1 MTSPWQRTWSPAHE
15 ETFPLV
21 HCWQQP
27 LWRTYVC
34 ERVTKPWKLKPDVPI
49 ISASTEMSDELLS
62 DLHPLQQL
70 LQETISEPLLNGG
83 DVGLHVF
90 EAPENE
96 VSVRELHVHMIT
108 VAFFTFNN
116 WMISDSICCRNVVS
130 NSLQFVSKS
139 LILLQETINLQVLRT
154 KVQHLEFR
162 QYRVTAYPFSCR
174 NLSSSYAFSR
184 SRAFSFAVSVS

>member
-34 ERVTKPWKLKPDVPI
+34 ERVTKPWKLKPDVLI

-70 LQETISEPLLNGG
+70 LQETISKPLLDGG

-96 VSVRELHVHMIT
+96 VSYTFIWSLW
-108 VAFFTFNN
+108 FFY
-116 WMISDSICCRNVVS
+116 SDCICCSNVVS
-130 NSLQFVSKS
+130 NSLKFVSKS
-139 LILLQETINLQVLRT
+139 LILLQETINLKVLRT

>member
-34 ERVTKPWKLKPDVPI
+34 ERVTKPWKLKPDVLI

-70 LQETISEPLLNGG
+70 LQETISEPLLDGG

-108 VAFFTFNN
+108 VVFLL
-116 WMISDSICCRNVVS
+116 SITGWFQTLFVVEM
-130 NSLQFVSKS
+130 LFLSKS